1 MHSHTLPQQAPGQRQ
16 VQQTRVRT
24 RQGANDVGGIAYTAG
39 VRKPRFVTEA
49 ADWFSYLTWRQIFG
63 YLFALAGI
71 VLTIVAVKIDPKNQL
86 LIAVIAAFA
95 QLIAAT
101 LFSRQGKADPTHAKR
116 SVQRLIRLGVRVTTA
131 ETAACNSF
139 EGTATASQR
148 REHMGQISAE
158 LGYIGDGIY
167 EAVRDWVAF
176 NEPLNEL
183 VSEDQ
188 QKEILEAARESKKAE
203 DSQQGTDENRSEE
216 PVQSPPIA
224 GR

>member
-1 MHSHTLPQQAPGQRQ
+1 M
-16 VQQTRVRT
+16 
-24 RQGANDVGGIAYTAG
+24 
-39 VRKPRFVTEA
+39 RKPRFVTEA
-49 ADWFSYLTWRQIFG
+49 ADWFHYLTWRQIFG

-71 VLTIVAVKIDPKNQL
+71 ILTIVAVKVDPKNQL
-86 LIAVIAAFA
+86 LIAIVAAFA

-101 LFSRQGKADPTHAKR
+101 MFSRQGKADPTHAKR

-131 ETAACNSF
+131 ETVACNSF
-139 EGTATASQR
+139 EGAATASQR

-183 VSEDQ
+183 VTEDQ

-203 DSQQGTDENRSEE
+203 DGQEAAEENRSEE
-216 PVQSPPIA
+216 PVQSPSNA